1 MRGREVIPVTRRLS
15 LDELEQFMRQH
26 WNQEEYG
33 TFRKGKP
40 TPASIEE
47 YILLPATERT
57 MVIVYP
63 RGGGIFSKGDKVVVT
78 VCDSPEGAALLAASA
93 IPVKNAFF
101 RIAQTVHVVKRSK
114 EFKGEAADMVEAYAT
129 YLRTLLE
136 EAGLAG

>member
-63 RGGGIFSKGDKVVVT
+63 RGGGIFSKGNKVIVT
-78 VCDSPEGAALLAASA
+78 VCDSPEGAALLAATA
-93 IPVKNAFF
+93 VPVKNAFF
-101 RIAQTVHVVKRSK
+101 KIAQTAHVVSRSK
-114 EFKGEAADMVEAYAT
+114 EFRGEAADMVEAYAA